1 VPSKRILRFTLAIL
15 TGLALGLVYGWI
27 LRPAVAQRA
36 DPRDLRQDYQ
46 MDYVL
51 MVAEV
56 YDREGNVAQATERL
70 HYLGNEP
77 VRRYVQRAILAG
89 GQAGLDPHDM
99 DVLNRLDQA
108 LGSWIPQP
116 EEAAP

>member
-1 VPSKRILRFTLAIL
+1 MPSKRILRFTLAIL

-27 LRPAVAQRA
+27 LRPVMTQRA
-36 DPRDLRQDYQ
+36 EPSDLRHDYQ

-56 YDREGNVAQATERL
+56 YDREGSLTQATNRL

-77 VRRYVQRAILAG
+77 ARRYVQRAILAG
-89 GQAGLDPHDM
+89 GQAGFDPFDM
-99 DVLNRLDQA
+99 GLLNNLDQA
-108 LGSWIPQP
+108 LDSWIPQP
-116 EEAAP
+116 DEAAP